1 MKKPNSVL
9 IVCDR
14 FSAEGIAWLKSHS
27 GHEVIHL
34 PDVQTFA
41 GLEAAI
47 AAGELPSSPLTEIEG
62 LIARSKFK
70 LSEDFL
76 ARLPKLKAFVTATV
90 GFDHIDLIASA
101 KRGVAIAH
109 CPDSHSASAAEL
121 TWALVLACAKK
132 FRAAEAI
139 ARTQDWNREPLNGWQ
154 LDGKTHGI
162 YGLGRIGAR
171 VAKMAQGFG
180 MRVVAHDPY
189 RSSQW
194 FEQHGCERVGVDEL
208 FHVAD
213 TVSLHVP
220 LTRETKG
227 RIHRIHFDLLKPDS
241 IIVNTSRGGVLKEED
256 LLLHLKNK
264 GPGSFGLDVFNHEPL
279 KVDSELFKYPQVVLT
294 PHIGATTHEAF
305 KAVSMEAAKNLM
317 GLLRNQAVS
326 GPLPP
331 PEEWFKAVSELAGT
345 SPF

>member
-1 MKKPNSVL
+1 MAAAKTL
-9 IVCDR
+9 FIVCDR
-14 FSAEGIAWLKSHS
+14 FSAEGIAWLKSHG
-27 GHEVIHL
+27 GHEVLHL
-34 PDVQTFA
+34 PEVQTA
-41 GLEAAI
+41 AQLEAA
-47 AAGELPSSPLTEIEG
+47 LPLETVHKLSNVEG

-70 LSEDFL
+70 VNKDFL
-76 ARLPKLKAFVTATV
+76 EKVPNLKAFVTATV
-90 GFDHIDLIASA
+90 GFDHIDLEACA
-101 KRGVAIAH
+101 TRGVGIAH

-132 FRAAEAI
+132 LRAAEAT
-139 ARTQDWNREPLNGWQ
+139 ARTQDWNREPLLGWQ

-162 YGLGRIGAR
+162 FGLGRIGAR
-171 VAKMAQGFG
+171 VARIAQGFG

-189 RSSQW
+189 RNNQW
-194 FEQHGCERVGVDEL
+194 FEKHSCERVGVDEL
-208 FHVAD
+208 FHMSD

-220 LTRETKG
+220 MTRETKG
-227 RIHRIHFDLLKPDS
+227 RINRIQLDLLKPDS
-241 IIVNTSRGGVLKEED
+241 IVVNTSRGGVLKEED
-256 LLLHLKNK
+256 LVIHLKNK
-264 GPGSFGLDVFNHEPL
+264 GPGTFGLDVFNFEPL
-279 KVDSELFKYPQVVLT
+279 RADSELLKFPQVVLT